1 MEFLLLP
8 AFVTPKIMQ
17 SSRACKDG
25 SKVRQTAAFQDGLV
39 MFRAAGNRSSR
50 PKAVVSPSGAL
61 INPDKEVLKGDF
73 FCETV
78 ANSALCNQIF
88 WKSALVSNGRTNHH
102 TTSCFSRRTLVTAL
116 YNARQC

>member
-17 SSRACKDG
+17 SSRSTTACKDG
-25 SKVRQTAAFQDGLV
+25 LKVLQTTAFQDGLV

-50 PKAVVSPSGAL
+50 PKAVVSPTAAL

-73 FCETV
+73 FV
-78 ANSALCNQIF
+78 RL
-88 WKSALVSNGRTNHH
+88 
-102 TTSCFSRRTLVTAL
+102 
-116 YNARQC
+116 